1 MKNIHD
7 NLICYNVHSKD
18 TTEFVFNDHKTPS
31 DLKASL
37 FHNLLKTRKRQNGQ
51 TLFNVTKVTGVAFIW
66 RTRKVKCYVSES
78 RETKSYRETQPKTDE
93 REQ

>member
-1 MKNIHD
+1 MLLH
-7 NLICYNVHSKD
+7 LHS
-18 TTEFVFNDHKTPS
+18 
-31 DLKASL
+31 SL

-93 REQ
+93 RAIASIICTHNTIGIRVGRY